1 MLKCMSHPWQN
12 DIGGL
17 LLQTF
22 SLKGFVKK
30 FLEGLFLRVFRHET
44 PYFTRTSSG
53 TEGSASTTSDIALCQ
68 FWQNTLMHGAAS
80 PLGETA
86 MHSRLPSM
94 QECMPCITWVLPAWL
109 AKRVQWVPP
118 TPLAKRVPANFPIFF
133 CFNIAACRSFF
144 RSFRR
149 CRRCSAFIFFER

>member
-86 MHSRLPSM
+86 MHSRLPSHAWM
-94 QECMPCITWVLPAWL
+94 HAMHHMGAAFPFLLPFS
-109 AKRVQWVPP
+109 KV
-118 TPLAKRVPANFPIFF
+118 
-133 CFNIAACRSFF
+133 
-144 RSFRR
+144 
-149 CRRCSAFIFFER
+149 FIFFHASMHACQTRCISPSIFKSCFFFNINFV